1 MTKENT
7 KYYTTYNIATH
18 WLDGG
23 LVLCNEIVNIDSSI
37 WDNMR
42 FDYFNEKGDSQV
54 EVYQW
59 FLTNWNES
67 DVEWLEKNFPD
78 LLFTYS
84 EKLDCFVLCVDH
96 FGTMW
101 SGVECEVSEELAK
114 HNKDILITEENK
126 NPTIKKTREY

>member
-1 MTKENT
+1 MTNK

-23 LVLCNEIVNIDSSI
+23 LVLCNNISEIDSSI
-37 WDNMR
+37 WDNMK
-42 FDYFNEKGDSQV
+42 FDFDENTDIF
-54 EVYQW
+54 QW
-59 FLTNWNES
+59 FLTNWS
-67 DVEWLEKNFPD
+67 RGDVDYLKETFPD

-101 SGVECEVSEELAK
+101 SGVPCECSEEWVKFNEDL
-114 HNKDILITEENK
+114 LITEENQ
-126 NPTIKKTREY
+126 NPEYKKIRTY